1 VTPANSKQGHAR
13 IEEPFMLAAMA
24 SLLGGTLWM
33 WVRHRQFLQYFYSPE
48 FLALTHVITLGF
60 VTSLMMGVILRLA
73 PMSLR
78 VNPRSSRLARVQF
91 VLFFVGATGMIFHF
105 WFAEWNGMAWA
116 TLLVLAAALVQLVN
130 FSAVW
135 RCALGGNKIAP
146 YVAASMV
153 YLVLAASLGALLGF
167 NKILAGET
175 GLLPGRFMS
184 NLFAHIHLAGVGW
197 VTTMIF
203 GVQLTLVPTTR
214 GKESLLPIRFWLL
227 QAGILGLA
235 ITFLADLPWR
245 APFATVLL
253 VVIVWQAW
261 GPARAFVTGRAREW
275 EVVPLVILVATAV
288 AGVLLAFGIPA
299 HENPLRMRVQFAYAY
314 AGFFGWIV
322 LTITTVAFKLFPIWV
337 WQERFQRDFGIAAVP
352 GMKDLYN
359 HRLRAL
365 SNVLVTVGV
374 LATVVG
380 IVSERG
386 EILAI
391 SLGLVFV
398 GVSCFVINFVMM
410 ARWALLDLEYH
421 PARLTK

>member
-1 VTPANSKQGHAR
+1 
-13 IEEPFMLAAMA
+13 MLTAMA

-33 WVRHRQFLQYFYSPE
+33 WVRHRQFLEYFYSPE

-78 VNPRSSRLARVQF
+78 VNPRSARLARIQF

-105 WFAEWNGMAWA
+105 WRDGWNGMAWA
-116 TLLVLAAALVQLVN
+116 TLLVLAAATVQLVN
-130 FSAVW
+130 FSGVW
-135 RCALGGNKIAP
+135 RCAFGGDKIAP
-146 YVAASMV
+146 YVAAAMV

-167 NKILAGET
+167 NKILLRET
-175 GLLPGRFMS
+175 SLLPGRFTS
-184 NLFAHIHLAGVGW
+184 NLFAHMHLAGIGW

-203 GVQLTLVPTTR
+203 GFQLTLVPTTR
-214 GKESLLPIRFWLL
+214 GRESLLPIRFWLL
-227 QAGILGLA
+227 QVGILGLA
-235 ITFLADLPWR
+235 ISFLADFPWR

-253 VVIVWQAW
+253 VVVAWQAW
-261 GPARAFVTGRAREW
+261 GPVRAFVTGRAREW

-299 HENPLRMRVQFAYAY
+299 PENPLRMRVQLAYGY
-314 AGFFGWIV
+314 AALLGWIV

-337 WQERFQRDFGIAAVP
+337 WKERFQRDFGKTAVP

-374 LATVVG
+374 LVTVVG
-380 IVSERG
+380 IVSVRS
-386 EILAI
+386 EILAV
-391 SLGLVFV
+391 SLGLVFG
-398 GVSCFVINFVMM
+398 GVVCFAINFVMM

-421 PARLTK
+421 PARHAKQAK

>member
-1 VTPANSKQGHAR
+1 MTPAKIKQGQPR
-13 IEEPFMLAAMA
+13 IEEPFILTAMA

-33 WVRHRQFLQYFYSPE
+33 WVRHRQFLEYFYSPE
-48 FLALTHVITLGF
+48 FLALTHVLTLGF

-78 VNPRSSRLARVQF
+78 VNPRSARLARVQF

-105 WFAEWNGMAWA
+105 WIAEWNGVAWA
-116 TLLVLAAALVQLVN
+116 TLLVLAAALVQLYN

-135 RCALGGNKIAP
+135 RCAFGGNKIAP
-146 YVAASMV
+146 YVAAAMV
-153 YLVLAASLGALLGF
+153 YLALAASLGALLGF
-167 NKILAGET
+167 NKVLASET
-175 GLLPGRFMS
+175 SLLPGRFTS
-184 NLFAHIHLAGVGW
+184 NLFAHIHLAGIGW

-203 GVQLTLVPTTR
+203 GFQLTLVPTTR

-235 ITFLADLPWR
+235 ITFLADLPWQ
-245 APFATVLL
+245 ATFATVLL

-261 GPARAFVTGRAREW
+261 GPVRAFVTGRAREW
-275 EVVPLVILVATAV
+275 EVVPLVLLVAIAV
-288 AGVLLAFGIPA
+288 TGVLLAFGIPA
-299 HENPLRMRVQFAYAY
+299 PENPLRMRVQLAYSY
-314 AGFFGWIV
+314 AAFLGWIV

-337 WQERFQRDFGIAAVP
+337 WQERFQRDFGKAAVP

-365 SNVLVTVGV
+365 SNALVTVGV

-380 IVSERG
+380 IVSVRG
-386 EILAI
+386 ELLAV
-391 SLGLVFV
+391 SLGLVFG
-398 GVSCFVINFVMM
+398 GVVCFAINFVMM

-421 PARLTK
+421 PAQQAK